1 MRHIETD
8 SLSNQNIA
16 TALAIGAYTS
26 DGDRLIVVDVCVD
39 AIAGNGDYVMYV
51 TKQIGGAGS
60 AYVILPKT
68 TMAAAAGETAI
79 GGQSGLIAVRS
90 GDILTVYVK
99 GLAGD
104 TTTPDTTVRFF
115 ETESDVKLAATQTG
129 VTIPTVTTLTNAP
142 TGMALEAT
150 LTAIKGAGWTTQT
163 LVAMMTAINLI
174 LEDTGTDIPALI
186 TALSAWQ
193 ATNVNSGVTNGLITQ
208 IRGDSWDFDI
218 DPVTLDSN
226 KQQFCIKE
234 KSTDLDSESILFMDN
249 ITGLLY
255 LNGAAATASDATL
268 TYTGTKLNIKLN
280 AEASAQLPVGKF
292 HYGAQYKTAAGI
304 VKEPYGGIFTIS
316 SDLVLATE

>member
-1 MRHIETD
+1 MTVKTGSAWAGTFVTQDATGALATPSVGPAGVLYVDGVANGAGVTITGANPYKFAVTLPTLTAGQRVDMYITATI
-8 SLSNQNIA
+8 STIA
-16 TALAIGAYTS
+16 TAAFVASEQADTS
-26 DGDRLIVVDVCVD
+26 LV
-39 AIAGNGDYVMYV
+39 
-51 TKQIGGAGS
+51 
-60 AYVILPKT
+60 
-68 TMAAAAGETAI
+68 
-79 GGQSGLIAVRS
+79 
-90 GDILTVYVK
+90 
-99 GLAGD
+99 
-104 TTTPDTTVRFF
+104 
-115 ETESDVKLAATQTG
+115 SDVKA
-129 VTIPTVTTLTNAP
+129 
-142 TGMALEAT
+142 E
-150 LTAIKGAGWTTQT
+150 TA
-163 LVAMMTAINLI
+163 LI